1 MPDSLRFRRRPVAG
15 AAAAA
20 LLAASL
26 GAPSAAAPPA
36 RPDPTDARSPVPP
49 LQHQSAFST
58 YRRSTDTPVGAWRAL
73 NDATARAGGWRA
85 YAREAGAEGAASAA
99 SAASTASAPAPAPA
113 SAPPSASAP
122 ASAPGRA
129 APRHHHH
136 GGHQP

>member
-1 MPDSLRFRRRPVAG
+1 MPDPLRFRRRPVAG

-20 LLAASL
+20 WLAATL
-26 GAPSAAAPPA
+26 GAPVAAQPPA
-36 RPDPTDARSPVPP
+36 GPDPTDARSPVPL

-85 YAREAGAEGAASAA
+85 YAREAGAEGAASAP
-99 SAASTASAPAPAPA
+99 APAPAP
-113 SAPPSASAP
+113 SASSPASVP

-129 APRHHHH
+129 APRQHHH

>member
-1 MPDSLRFRRRPVAG
+1 MPDSLRFRHRPLAG

-20 LLAASL
+20 WLAASL
-26 GAPSAAAPPA
+26 GAPVAAAPPA

-58 YRRSTDTPVGAWRAL
+58 YRRSTDTPVGGWRAL

-85 YAREAGAEGAASAA
+85 YAREAGAEGADNA
-99 SAASTASAPAPAPA
+99 ASAPASAPVP
-113 SAPPSASAP
+113 APPSASAP

>member
-1 MPDSLRFRRRPVAG
+1 MPDSLRFRRRPLAG
-15 AAAAA
+15 AAVAAW
-20 LLAASL
+20 LAASL
-26 GAPSAAAPPA
+26 GAPVAAATPA

-85 YAREAGAEGAASAA
+85 YAREAGAESAD
-99 SAASTASAPAPAPA
+99 SAASAPAPAPA
-113 SAPPSASAP
+113 ASSAPSSAP
-122 ASAPGRA
+122 ASAPGHA

-136 GGHQP
+136 GGHRP

>member
-1 MPDSLRFRRRPVAG
+1 MPDSLRFRHRPVAG

-26 GAPSAAAPPA
+26 GAPAAAAPPA
-36 RPDPTDARSPVPP
+36 GPDPTDARSPVPP

-85 YAREAGAEGAASAA
+85 YAREAGAEGA
-99 SAASTASAPAPAPA
+99 PAP
-113 SAPPSASAP
+113 SSAP

-129 APRHHHH
+129 APGHHHP
-136 GGHQP
+136 GGHRP